1 MLIPTSNVTRS
12 FIAAAVMAIASLGI
26 SASDAQAGKYERNG
40 VYAVGGNHFIIR
52 VQRRADHLYLRAYRL
67 AGDQWERWGRTTI
80 PIRDLKRREAE
91 ALAGRSSGS
100 VDGIYFTGRI
110 VGYSDVDLDNP
121 LNTELNRGSRR
132 VRGH

>member
-1 MLIPTSNVTRS
+1 MLTQMSTMTRS
-12 FIAAAVMAIASLGI
+12 LAAATVIAIASLWI
-26 SASDAQAGKYERNG
+26 SAPDAQAGKYERNG

-80 PIRDLKRREAE
+80 PLRDLKRRENKAR
-91 ALAGRSSGS
+91 AGHSSGS
-100 VDGIYFTGRI
+100 VDRIYFTGRL
-110 VGYSDVDLDNP
+110 VGYSNVDLDNP
-121 LNTELNRGSRR
+121 YNTELNRGSRR

>member
-1 MLIPTSNVTRS
+1 MLTRMSTVTRS
-12 FIAAAVMAIASLGI
+12 FAAAAVVAIVSLWI
-26 SASDAQAGKYERNG
+26 SAPHAQAGKYERNG

-52 VQRRADHLYLRAYRL
+52 VQRRADYLYLRAYRL

-80 PIRDLKRREAE
+80 PIHDLKRREAK

-100 VDGIYFTGRI
+100 VESIYFTGRI